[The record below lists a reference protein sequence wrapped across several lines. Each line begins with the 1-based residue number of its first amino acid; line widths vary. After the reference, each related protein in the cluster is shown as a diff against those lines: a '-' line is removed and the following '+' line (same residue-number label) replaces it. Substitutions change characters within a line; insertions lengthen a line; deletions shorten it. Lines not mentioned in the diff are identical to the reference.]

1 MGFAI
6 ISKKNKLVGR
16 VIKVMMKKVV
26 YRCIGVLLSMAM
38 LCGCAAQGNSG
49 DIGSDAGTLA
59 SSTLASSTE
68 VSISLLSEDVTE
80 ESVNKVKDAW
90 QRVSEI
96 VPLTDIEFAI
106 GPATKHVKRD
116 GLVSFT
122 EREIDN
128 DNFYEVFTDK
138 CTDLSYWKTVGLA
151 EYAFDYTPVNTEDEV
166 KEYLGNREEKA
177 LPLFALYFF
186 DKFSEESDM
195 QMSRDCAYYLTKYV
209 LDKYSFND
217 FSSNDYRSEWLAD
230 IGFTADFR
238 FDEVDEAVETATA
251 VKNGTTIYV
260 ICAGNT
266 WEIGDVEWLKTA
278 DAVYSVLYET
288 EEGIRNLCKRVAS
301 ESDIYD
307 EESFRKN
314 VTVIPS
320 SEGVI
325 SHINTKDGIITLVSP
340 YQFIHEYV
348 HWTLYYSHDESWLNE
363 GLAAYYCLE
372 YQDNYTYNHDSWVGF
387 KHDWLDEG
395 IMDDESRAKY
405 EQARAMEYMEKV
417 REYYLILREKD
428 KGKNN
433 QLSCAEFAEGLAS
446 LTLFGSEDREML
458 APFAGTI
465 RDVYNNELGINV
477 ADRLGNELEG
487 SAAMIVTADLI
498 AKHGVD
504 SIISS
509 SGSFEEDFGMTS
521 DEYIQNYLDNKLYM
535 HFLDE

>member
-68 VSISLLSEDVTE
+68 VSVSLLSEDVTE

-90 QRVSEI
+90 QRLSEI

-106 GPATKHVKRD
+106 GPATKQVKRD
-116 GLVSFT
+116 GLVNFT
-122 EREIDN
+122 EREISG

-151 EYAFDYTPVNTEDEV
+151 EYAFDYAPVNTEDEV
-166 KEYLGNREEKA
+166 KEYLDNREEKT

-186 DKFSEESDM
+186 DEFSEENDL
-195 QMSRDCAYYLTKYV
+195 QMSSDCAYYLTKYA
-209 LDKYSFND
+209 LDKYSYND
-217 FSSNDYRSEWLAD
+217 FEANDHRSEWLAD
-230 IGFTADFR
+230 LGYTADFR
-238 FDEVDEAVETATA
+238 FDDVDEAVEASTA
-251 VKNGTTIYV
+251 VKNRTTV
-260 ICAGNT
+260 FVTCAGNT
-266 WEIGDVEWLKTA
+266 WEIHDVEWLKTA
-278 DAVYSVLYET
+278 DEVYSVLYEA
-288 EEGIRNLCKRVAS
+288 EDGIRKLCKRIAA

-314 VTVIPS
+314 VTVIPTD
-320 SEGVI
+320 EGDL
-325 SHINTKDGIITLVSP
+325 SNAYNGKINLLRPID
-340 YQFIHEYV
+340 FIHEYV
-348 HWTLYYSHDESWLNE
+348 HCTLSYSFEEVWLVDGLAEYYS
-363 GLAAYYCLE
+363 LE
-372 YQDNYTYNHDSWVGF
+372 YKEDYMNNHDRWAGIKEKWF
-387 KHDWLDEG
+387 DEG
-395 IMDDESRAKY
+395 IMDDENREKF
-405 EQARAMEYMEKV
+405 EQAGAMEYQERV
-417 REYYLILREKD
+417 RDYYLILREKD
-428 KGKNN
+428 KEKNN
-433 QLSCAEFAEGLAS
+433 QCSCMLYANGIAYLSYFVPENLELITADTI
-446 LTLFGSEDREML
+446 TL
-458 APFAGTI
+458 
-465 RDVYNNELGINV
+465 RDVYTNKVGVEISE
-477 ADRLGNELEG
+477 RLGNDFDYN
-487 SAAMIVTADLI
+487 AAMVVTADLI
-498 AKHGVD
+498 AKYGVD